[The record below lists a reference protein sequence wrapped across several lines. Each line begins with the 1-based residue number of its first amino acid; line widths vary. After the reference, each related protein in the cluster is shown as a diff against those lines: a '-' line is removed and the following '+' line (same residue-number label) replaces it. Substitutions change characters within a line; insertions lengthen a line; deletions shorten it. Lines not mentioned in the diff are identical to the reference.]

1 MITTSK
7 QGSLLWGEIGEAPNL
22 HSLLSRSQRHHG
34 EIGSASEEL
43 DRLLPSFETRER
55 QASSIE
61 PVSGQAV
68 DLKRSRSNIEMGKE
82 KNKRKRER
90 GAIAQ
95 SEKSDSSEHKLL
107 KSFWARL
114 PLA

>member
-1 MITTSK
+1 M
-7 QGSLLWGEIGEAPNL
+7 GEIGEAPNL

-34 EIGSASEEL
+34 HAAAAIGSASEEL

-61 PVSGQAV
+61 RASVRAA

-82 KNKRKRER
+82 KNKRKER

-107 KSFWARL
+107 NSSRTGL
-114 PLA
+114 PLG